1 MTHCAKCHRP
11 LRLPSHDGLGPVCRR
26 KRAAQGSAVDL
37 FTPRLDAHE
46 AAARIVVSEVIEAAA
61 LRARIAVRHWY
72 LVALERMGL

>member
-61 LRARIAVRHWY
+61 LRARMAVRRGY
-72 LVALERMGL
+72 LAAMERLGL